1 MASID
6 TKFDQLVRDHAR
18 LMASAIRRVCRNRY
32 STLIPDVEQEVYLAL
47 WNRLQTGKKIE
58 HPVSYLYKMALT
70 TALRFVRTSE
80 RQPVTVEDGEF
91 LAALQERENPSA
103 ERTQV
108 RSLEPPERTLLVQEL
123 LASLEE
129 DESRA
134 LRAYLAGMGHQEVAE
149 LYGWSES
156 VARHRIYRS
165 LERLRKKARAPR
177 NTKP

>member
-1 MASID
+1 MASIN
-6 TKFDQLVRDHAR
+6 TEFDQLVRDHAR
-18 LMASAIRRVCRNRY
+18 LVASAIRRVCRDRY
-32 STLIPDVEQEVYLAL
+32 STLIPDVEQEFRLAL
-47 WNRLQTGKKIE
+47 WNRLQSGKKIE

-70 TALRFVRTSE
+70 TALRFVRTSK
-80 RQPVTVEDGEF
+80 RQPVTVEDPEF
-91 LAALQERENPSA
+91 LAVLQERGDSAA
-103 ERTQV
+103 ERSQV
-108 RSLEPPERTLLVQEL
+108 QSLEPPERALLVQEL
-123 LASLEE
+123 LASLEP

-156 VARHRIYRS
+156 VARHRIYRT